1 MEHKSF
7 LAMQHICKKF
17 GGVQALD
24 DVTFCAEAGEIHA
37 LMGENGAGKSTLMK
51 ILSGVYRK
59 DSGQIWIDGEE
70 VKISDPAEGKRLGIS
85 IIHQE
90 FALAGDLTVAENIYM
105 DRFEK
110 VINWPELNQKTKAL
124 LDELGFGNLNP
135 RSLVRDISVAYQQV
149 VEICKA
155 LSRNS
160 RILVFDEPTALLT
173 SNEVDKLFALIK
185 ALRERGVCI
194 IYISHR
200 LNEVFEL
207 CDQITVLKDGRTIG
221 TVRTSDVTSSELVR
235 MMIGRDLSEMYP
247 PKTAKIGDVVFEAKH
262 ITVPHYVSDA
272 SFQVCSGEILGV
284 SGLVGAG
291 RTELM
296 QGIFGARNRQDGQ
309 LYLNGQSIS
318 IKTPGQAVR
327 CGIGMLPEDRKTEGV
342 LLGLPISIN
351 GTLSSLKNY
360 LGALGWINT
369 KKEAADITEAAHNV
383 HLKMAG
389 IGQNVGNL
397 SGGNQQKVALMK
409 WVLAECS
416 VLILDEP
423 TRGVDVG
430 AKIEIYRIMNELAA
444 NGVAIIMISSEMPEI
459 IGMSDR
465 VIVMREGR
473 ICGELGSGEISEY
486 NLIRLSMGV
495 N

>member
-1 MEHKSF
+1 MFSGKIEDYILFEDKEIIVCRKPAGIAVQNARIG
-7 LAMQHICKKF
+7 AM
-17 GGVQALD
+17 
-24 DVTFCAEAGEIHA
+24 
-37 LMGENGAGKSTLMK
+37 
-51 ILSGVYRK
+51 
-59 DSGQIWIDGEE
+59 
-70 VKISDPAEGKRLGIS
+70 
-85 IIHQE
+85 
-90 FALAGDLTVAENIYM
+90 DLE
-105 DRFEK
+105 
-110 VINWPELNQKTKAL
+110 
-124 LDELGFGNLNP
+124 
-135 RSLVRDISVAYQQV
+135 
-149 VEICKA
+149 
-155 LSRNS
+155 
-160 RILVFDEPTALLT
+160 
-173 SNEVDKLFALIK
+173 
-185 ALRERGVCI
+185 
-194 IYISHR
+194 
-200 LNEVFEL
+200 
-207 CDQITVLKDGRTIG
+207 
-221 TVRTSDVTSSELVR
+221 
-235 MMIGRDLSEMYP
+235 
-247 PKTAKIGDVVFEAKH
+247 
-262 ITVPHYVSDA
+262 
-272 SFQVCSGEILGV
+272 
-284 SGLVGAG
+284 
-291 RTELM
+291 
-296 QGIFGARNRQDGQ
+296 
-309 LYLNGQSIS
+309 
-318 IKTPGQAVR
+318 
-327 CGIGMLPEDRKTEGV
+327 
-342 LLGLPISIN
+342 
-351 GTLSSLKNY
+351 SSLKNY